1 MKRAPNDLNDPEK
14 RVAYVRNHIE
24 WFLKNHPDAVE
35 EFINDVE
42 SKYAS
47 KLAVAEVWELAALR
61 EKAILAKKTLSLHGL
76 LELRILAQI
85 QAVRPLIIAKV
96 FLMQN

>member
-61 EKAILAKKTLSLHGL
+61 EKAILAKKSAEIPCNSL
-76 LELRILAQI
+76 
-85 QAVRPLIIAKV
+85 VDLI
-96 FLMQN
+96 N

>member
-35 EFINDVE
+35 EFLNDVE

-47 KLAVAEVWELAALR
+47 KLAVAEVE
-61 EKAILAKKTLSLHGL
+61 EK
-76 LELRILAQI
+76 
-85 QAVRPLIIAKV
+85 
-96 FLMQN
+96 